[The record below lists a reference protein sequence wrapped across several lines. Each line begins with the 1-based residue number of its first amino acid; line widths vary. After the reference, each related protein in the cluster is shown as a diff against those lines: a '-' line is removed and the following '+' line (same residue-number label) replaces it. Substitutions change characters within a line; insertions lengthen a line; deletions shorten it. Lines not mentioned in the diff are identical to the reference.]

1 MEFDDTVNR
10 LLRHRRYLALVA
22 IVAGLAAYFLA
33 SRAIVPTYRAQS
45 RVLLGS
51 AASSTQE
58 AQVTVDRARA
68 VATSQQVL
76 TTAIAAAKVSRSP
89 AQLAAETTILG
100 LTDSG
105 IATLSVTDHDP
116 AAAAALCH
124 ALSDATVAFINKVNV
139 TPVQNTLA
147 ALDAQLR
154 QQIDSFAQAQ
164 AAVAP
169 NSASGAAQLSVIA
182 QDLNA
187 LSSARGQL
195 IARQAQQVPAEVID
209 GPAAVGER
217 MADDRA
223 LIAGLCVVGA
233 LLVWLLGAVLME
245 SLRPTA
251 PTVRSVARHFDAPLL
266 GRLDAAMLE
275 QDSASAQVIERLAL
289 SARRLRVSTLLV
301 GGLVGGTADT
311 VKAADR
317 LMPRLEEAI
326 RDCDASA
333 NPIAGTSN
341 GSGERTSHSVTR
353 GVALDVKTAA
363 TSTVSGAVS
372 APRNGQIGRTTA
384 AVRVLPV
391 SAAYLAPPSGVG
403 VLVLARPGMR
413 WTQLLG
419 LEELLRCGRW
429 PVVGVVQ
436 LA

>member
-10 LLRHRRYLALVA
+10 LLRHRRYLAVLA
-22 IVAGLAAYFLA
+22 IIAGLAAYFFA
-33 SRAIVPTYRAQS
+33 TRAIVPTYRAES

-76 TTAIAAAKVSRSP
+76 TAAIAAAKVSRSP
-89 AQLAAETTILG
+89 AQLAAETTISG

-105 IATLSVTDHDP
+105 IATLSVVDHDP
-116 AAAAALCH
+116 AAAAALCR
-124 ALSDATVAFINKVNV
+124 ALSDATVAFINKVNI
-139 TPVQNTLA
+139 TPLQNTLA
-147 ALDAQLR
+147 TLDAQLR

-169 NSASGAAQLSVIA
+169 NSASGAAQLSAIA

-209 GPAAVGER
+209 EPAARGEPT
-217 MADDRA
+217 ADDRA

-233 LLVWLLGAVLME
+233 LLVWLLGAVVME

-266 GRLDAAMLE
+266 GRLDADLLE
-275 QDSASAQVIERLAL
+275 QDTASAQVIERLAL
-289 SARRLRVSTLLV
+289 SARRLRVNTLLV
-301 GGLVGGTADT
+301 GGTAQTVEAAGG
-311 VKAADR
+311 
-317 LMPRLEEAI
+317 LLSRLEDAI
-326 RDCDASA
+326 RDCKSPVEAV
-333 NPIAGTSN
+333 AGTSN
-341 GSGERTSHSVTR
+341 GGGDSVALSR
-353 GVALDVKTAA
+353 GVALGVKTAA
-363 TSTVSGAVS
+363 KSTVSAS
-372 APRNGQIGRTTA
+372 RNGQIAKTTA
-384 AVRVLPV
+384 EVRVLPV
-391 SAAYLAPPSGVG
+391 SEAYLAPVSGVG
-403 VLVLARPGMR
+403 LLVLARPGMR

-436 LA
+436 VA

>member
-1 MEFDDTVNR
+1 MEFDDTVSR
-10 LLRHRRYLALVA
+10 LLRHRRYLAVVA
-22 IVAGLAAYFLA
+22 IVAGLAAYFFA
-33 SRAIVPTYRAQS
+33 TRAIVPTYQAQS

-76 TTAIAAAKVSRSP
+76 TAAIAAAKVSRSP
-89 AQLAAETTILG
+89 AQFAAETTISG

-105 IATLSVTDHDP
+105 IATISVVDHDP

-124 ALSDATVAFINKVNV
+124 ALSDATVAFINKVNI
-139 TPVQNTLA
+139 TPLQNMLA

-154 QQIDSFAQAQ
+154 QQIGSFAQAQ

-169 NSASGAAQLSVIA
+169 NSASGAAELSAIA

-209 GPAAVGER
+209 EPAARGER

-266 GRLDAAMLE
+266 GRLNAELLE
-275 QDSASAQVIERLAL
+275 QDTASAQVIERLAL

-301 GGLVGGTADT
+301 GGLVGGMADT
-311 VKAADR
+311 AGPADG
-317 LMPRLEEAI
+317 LMSRLEHAI
-326 RDCDASA
+326 RDCEAPVDPA
-333 NPIAGTSN
+333 AGTGN
-341 GSGERTSHSVTR
+341 GGGEGAVPSLSR
-353 GVALDVKTAA
+353 GIALDVKTRPR
-363 TSTVSGAVS
+363 STVSGTVS
-372 APRNGQIGRTTA
+372 APRNGRVGKAAA

-391 SAAYLAPPSGVG
+391 SEAYLAPPSGVG

-436 LA
+436 VA

>member
-1 MEFDDTVNR
+1 MEFDETVSR
-10 LLRHRRYLALVA
+10 LLRHRRYLTVVA
-22 IVAGLAAYFLA
+22 IVAGLVAYFFA
-33 SRAIVPTYRAQS
+33 TRAIVPTYRAQS

-76 TTAIAAAKVSRSP
+76 TAAIATAKVPRSP
-89 AQLAAETTILG
+89 AQLTAETTISG
-100 LTDSG
+100 LADSG
-105 IATLSVTDHDP
+105 IATLSVADHDP
-116 AAAAALCH
+116 VAAAALCH
-124 ALSDATVAFINKVNV
+124 ALSDATVAFINKVNI
-139 TPVQNTLA
+139 TPLQNTLA
-147 ALDAQLR
+147 TLDAQLR
-154 QQIDSFAQAQ
+154 QQITSFAQAQ

-169 NSASGAAQLSVIA
+169 NSASGAAQLSAIA

-209 GPAAVGER
+209 EPAARGER
-217 MADDRA
+217 TADDRA

-266 GRLDAAMLE
+266 GRLDAELLE
-275 QDSASAQVIERLAL
+275 QDTASAQVIERLAL
-289 SARRLRVSTLLV
+289 AARQLRVSTLV
-301 GGLVGGTADT
+301 VGGTSDT
-311 VKAADR
+311 VGSADGW
-317 LMPRLEEAI
+317 MSRLEDAI
-326 RDCDASA
+326 RDSEAPTNTA
-333 NPIAGTSN
+333 AGTSN
-341 GSGERTSHSVTR
+341 GGGANASLSLSRDI
-353 GVALDVKTAA
+353 ALDVKTAA
-363 TSTVSGAVS
+363 RSTVSAS
-372 APRNGQIGRTTA
+372 RNGRVGKTTA
-384 AVRVLPV
+384 AIRVLPV
-391 SAAYLAPPSGVG
+391 REAYLAPASGVG
-403 VLVLARPGMR
+403 VLVLARPGIR

-436 LA
+436 VA